1 MGAALGRVFLQPMYD
16 SLYVE
21 RVLHFLQRDAFGPYH
36 SGTLLKYPGTSYWLA
51 DMRAL
56 GIPFLL
62 LVAAVFAGPH
72 SVVHAAEIAGEA
84 IRLDVPVLPGLQRH
98 VDLLARPGYVAI
110 VLENNGLAATQSSK
124 VMVGDKGRSAEIRS
138 ATVRFVDKKGA
149 VYAYE
154 AGYLLGLG
162 ESQISFPITVDV
174 SAVPAGRVTVTV
186 SPPLARLIPTGII
199 DRIRFKTGIIASINT
214 QQKILDYLD
223 SKSQQGDLVEA
234 VLLDAYNRGQ
244 GPTTAASRDAEPVSF
259 SDTWLLLLTLLIWL
273 VIVPGYLFVARRR
286 REERPGT

>member
-1 MGAALGRVFLQPMYD
+1 
-16 SLYVE
+16 
-21 RVLHFLQRDAFGPYH
+21 
-36 SGTLLKYPGTSYWLA
+36 
-51 DMRAL
+51 
-56 GIPFLL
+56 
-62 LVAAVFAGPH
+62 
-72 SVVHAAEIAGEA
+72 
-84 IRLDVPVLPGLQRH
+84 LQRH